1 MNRQAWRDFFITVFF
16 LGIAFVIALFS
27 SVAAEQRNTRLATI
41 AAAVSLLLALLGA
54 LYIIPRLARN
64 VRLEILRFAIRTT
77 ITVEGLLFIVCLAVI
92 GFAAWNTGNNL
103 LYLILSAM
111 MAFLIAANLIARVSL
126 ADVSVQLRF
135 PDHIYA
141 GESANVSVTLLNHK
155 RILPCYS
162 VMIEALAE
170 EGGKR
175 ADAETEKEDD
185 EAAEN
190 QSLDS
195 DQKKANDSNAASRR
209 PRVLH
214 SRVAQSRV
222 AESLAPLLAIG
233 KLAYFVLVPARQSG
247 RKRIERLFDQRGRY
261 PITGFR
267 ISTKFPAGF
276 FKKWRRIDATGEII
290 VYPKPKPLDDFYHAL
305 PMLAGQ
311 VQSHARGSGDD
322 LYAIRR
328 YQASDHMRNIDW
340 KATAK
345 SMQMMVR
352 EHTREDEWRLTIV
365 FDTTAPPAPIL
376 RNQEAG
382 SASGKSSRKKSKA
395 KKSKAKKS
403 KVEDESETR
412 SGEMTAAAAAFQ
424 EKFERAIVMAASLAN
439 HFILERADVE
449 LITTNEIHN
458 VGPGSGYDQ
467 LYKILRSLAT
477 LQPTVDASDEP
488 QAEKKPGRARRKL
501 FGRTESGPHEAR
513 DQGNPP
519 APEKPAS
526 KIAWRLLE
534 VPVLGDD
541 RRFKVLIT
549 SAAKGTIPAHVW
561 RSAHVVFMDDL

>member
-16 LGIAFVIALFS
+16 LGIAFIIALLS

-41 AAAVSLLLALLGA
+41 AAAVSLVLALLGA

-77 ITVEGLLFIVCLAVI
+77 VTVEGLLFIVCLVVI

-111 MAFLIAANLIARVSL
+111 LAFLIAANLIARISL
-126 ADVSVQLRF
+126 ADLSVQLRF
-135 PDHIYA
+135 PDHLFA
-141 GESANVSVTLLNHK
+141 GESANISVTLLNHK

-162 VMIEALAE
+162 IMVEALSEINE
-170 EGGKR
+170 EGEKAKR
-175 ADAETEKEDD
+175 ERGEEEEEEKAKKREGDKDDETEK
-185 EAAEN
+185 AERQKGKKN
-190 QSLDS
+190 AFSSLS
-195 DQKKANDSNAASRR
+195 
-209 PRVLH
+209 PITTYPF
-214 SRVAQSRV
+214 
-222 AESLAPLLAIG
+222 SLPLLPIG
-233 KLAYFVLVPARQSG
+233 KLAYFVLVPAQQSA
-247 RKRIERLFDQRGRY
+247 RKRIERPFDQRGRY

-311 VQSHARGSGDD
+311 IQSHARGSGDD

-328 YQASDHMRNIDW
+328 YQASDHMRYIDW

-365 FDTTAPPAPIL
+365 FDTSAPPLHSVRITPNAKDKK
-376 RNQEAG
+376 
-382 SASGKSSRKKSKA
+382 SGQPRRKKSRAKA
-395 KKSKAKKS
+395 
-403 KVEDESETR
+403 ESESR
-412 SGEMTAAAAAFQ
+412 DAQLKAAAEAFQ
-424 EKFERAIVMAASLAN
+424 KKFERAIVMAASLAN
-439 HFILERADVE
+439 HFTLERSDVE
-449 LITTNEIHN
+449 LITTNEQHN
-458 VGPGSGYDQ
+458 VSPGSGYDQ

-477 LQPTVDASDEP
+477 LQPTVQPDAAP
-488 QAEKKPGRARRKL
+488 HVEKRKKL
-501 FGRTESGPHEAR
+501 FGRSSRNAQEQSGQA
-513 DQGNPP
+513 DSI
-519 APEKPAS
+519 AATKPDDGV
-526 KIAWRLLE
+526 AWRLLDE